1 MGDHHWE
8 RRPSQIGDMRG
19 NQRRPCRVDETVSTI
34 HGCNEGVGIRH
45 ATNKGAFRSTVVN
58 SSQPLAG
65 LRDIPN
71 EASDIHIQFF

>member
-1 MGDHHWE
+1 
-8 RRPSQIGDMRG
+8 MRV
-19 NQRRPCRVDETVSTI
+19 NQRRSRRVDETVSTI
-34 HGCNEGVGIRH
+34 HGCNDGAGIRH
-45 ATNKGAFRSTVVN
+45 VTNKGAYRSTAGN